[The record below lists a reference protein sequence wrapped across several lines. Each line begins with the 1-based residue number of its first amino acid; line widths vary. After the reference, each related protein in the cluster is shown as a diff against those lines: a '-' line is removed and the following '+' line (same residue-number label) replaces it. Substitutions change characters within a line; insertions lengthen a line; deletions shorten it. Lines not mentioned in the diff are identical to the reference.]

1 LPSFVFVYTMRGM
14 ATKLKALFIVDMK
27 KDENKL
33 ESIRVLA
40 HDLNN
45 ILSPL
50 LGYTELAL
58 EGVDPDSPAA
68 KNLKQIYKIT
78 DRARDVVKEI
88 LDISKEDIR

>member
-1 LPSFVFVYTMRGM
+1 
-14 ATKLKALFIVDMK
+14 MK
-27 KDENKL
+27 KEENNL
-33 ESIRVLA
+33 DSIRVLA

-68 KNLKQIYKIT
+68 KNLKQIYKVT
-78 DRARDVVKEI
+78 HHARDVVKEI
-88 LDISKEDIR
+88 LDLSKGSGG